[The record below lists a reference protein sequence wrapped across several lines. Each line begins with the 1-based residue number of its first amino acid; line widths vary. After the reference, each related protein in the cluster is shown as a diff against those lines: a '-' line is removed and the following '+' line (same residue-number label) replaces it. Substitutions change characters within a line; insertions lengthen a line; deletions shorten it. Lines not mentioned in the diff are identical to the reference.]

1 MKKKKIAGNII
12 KVRNNFRLKKEIDDT
27 IKKEDEAI
35 KDKIVRS
42 IRNLFELENEKI
54 IDPNQITTA

>member
-42 IRNLFELENEKI
+42 IRNLFELENGKI
-54 IDPNQITTA
+54 ITNQ

>member
-1 MKKKKIAGNII
+1 MKKKKIAGNIT

-54 IDPNQITTA
+54 ITNQ